1 MPELRVVAVSNDGTR
16 LVLKAADSTEY
27 TLPIDERLRAAVRG
41 DRPRLGQIEIE
52 VESHLRPRD
61 IQARIRAGATAEE
74 VAQLAGI
81 PVDRVRRFEGPVLAE
96 RAFMA
101 ERARKT
107 PVRRPG
113 ENAGPQLG
121 EAVQERLLLRG
132 AEKDTVQW
140 DSWRRDDGTWEVL
153 LVYRVAGE
161 PHSAS
166 WTYDPPRRLVQ
177 AVDDEARSLIGE
189 SDDLAAP
196 EPSFPFVPRIARLPR
211 DRPLDRA
218 RGTSRPSLPPLRARR
233 GDRASERDS
242 LTSLLEAVPSFR
254 GDMVVPGTALRAR
267 TAGGARRANRRRRSP
282 RPPRPRPVPPTRT
295 SSCPARSAA
304 TATGSSAPPT
314 ARPRRTA
321 SVRAAARRSRA
332 GTRSCSARGARSRS
346 SGLRQSDRSHAT
358 VSPVSA
364 CCRLATVRRRQVGIV
379 RCGPVSFRRGPGA
392 RATATGGRAPRRP
405 GGPASE
411 DHSDHEPTYRAA
423 GMPAT
428 ASASTSWAP
437 ETPEPQ

>member
-121 EAVQERLLLRG
+121 EAVQERLTLRG

-153 LVYRVAGE
+153 LVYCVATE

-177 AVDDEARSLIGE
+177 AVDEEARSLIGE
-189 SDDLAAP
+189 SDDLSAP

-218 RGTSRPSLPPLRARR
+218 LDRPSLPPAEPLDEGA
-233 GDRASERDS
+233 AERDS

-254 GDMVVPGTALRAR
+254 GDMVVPE
-267 TAGGARRANRRRRSP
+267 
-282 RPPRPRPVPPTRT
+282 RPSET
-295 SSCPARSAA
+295 A
-304 TATGSSAPPT
+304 TAEEPPAPEPEVEEPPAPAASAGSAYADVLMPRSVASHRDRLIGAT
-314 ARPRRTA
+314 DRQAEADGVRPGRRVA
-321 SVRAAARRSRA
+321 VPSWDEIVF
-332 GTRSCSARGARSRS
+332 GTRRKK
-346 SGLRQSDRSHAT
+346 Q
-358 VSPVSA
+358 
-364 CCRLATVRRRQVGIV
+364 
-379 RCGPVSFRRGPGA
+379 
-392 RATATGGRAPRRP
+392 
-405 GGPASE
+405 E
-411 DHSDHEPTYRAA
+411 
-423 GMPAT
+423 
-428 ASASTSWAP
+428 
-437 ETPEPQ
+437 

>member
-27 TLPIDERLRAAVRG
+27 TLPIDERLRAAVRN
-41 DRPRLGQIEIE
+41 DRARLGQIEIE

-61 IQARIRAGATAEE
+61 IQARIRAGASAEE
-74 VAQLAGI
+74 VAQFAGI

-113 ENAGPQLG
+113 ENTGPQLG

-132 AEKDTVQW
+132 ADKETVQW

-166 WTYDPPRRLVQ
+166 WTYDAPRRLVQ

-189 SDDLAAP
+189 TDDVAAP

-218 RGTSRPSLPPLRARR
+218 LDRQIERPAPPPPPEPEERI
-233 GDRASERDS
+233 GGVTASERDS

-254 GDMVVPGTALRAR
+254 GDMVVPERPAPPEPPAIEPAAQEPEAEEPPAASAGAGSAYADVLMPRAVAGHRDRLTGTTDRQAEADGVRP
-267 TAGGARRANRRRRSP
+267 GRRAA
-282 RPPRPRPVPPTRT
+282 VP
-295 SSCPARSAA
+295 SWDEI
-304 TATGSSAPPT
+304 
-314 ARPRRTA
+314 
-321 SVRAAARRSRA
+321 VF
-332 GTRSCSARGARSRS
+332 GTRRKK
-346 SGLRQSDRSHAT
+346 QD
-358 VSPVSA
+358 
-364 CCRLATVRRRQVGIV
+364 
-379 RCGPVSFRRGPGA
+379 
-392 RATATGGRAPRRP
+392 
-405 GGPASE
+405 
-411 DHSDHEPTYRAA
+411 
-423 GMPAT
+423 
-428 ASASTSWAP
+428 
-437 ETPEPQ
+437 

>member
-74 VAQLAGI
+74 VAQMAGI

-121 EAVQERLLLRG
+121 ETVQERLTLRG

-177 AVDDEARSLIGE
+177 AVDEEARSLIGE
-189 SDDLAAP
+189 SDDLAATP

-218 RGTSRPSLPPLRARR
+218 LDRERPSLPPAPLDEPAEETV
-233 GDRASERDS
+233 SERDS

-254 GDMVVPGTALRAR
+254 GDLVVPERPVEPETEEPVPEPDEEEPPAPAAS
-267 TAGGARRANRRRRSP
+267 AGSAYADVLMPRSVGSHRDRLIGATDRQAEADGVRPGRRAA
-282 RPPRPRPVPPTRT
+282 VP
-295 SSCPARSAA
+295 SWDEI
-304 TATGSSAPPT
+304 
-314 ARPRRTA
+314 
-321 SVRAAARRSRA
+321 VF
-332 GTRSCSARGARSRS
+332 GTRRKK
-346 SGLRQSDRSHAT
+346 Q
-358 VSPVSA
+358 
-364 CCRLATVRRRQVGIV
+364 
-379 RCGPVSFRRGPGA
+379 
-392 RATATGGRAPRRP
+392 
-405 GGPASE
+405 E
-411 DHSDHEPTYRAA
+411 
-423 GMPAT
+423 
-428 ASASTSWAP
+428 
-437 ETPEPQ
+437 

>member
-27 TLPIDERLRAAVRG
+27 TLAIDERLRAAVRG

-61 IQARIRAGATAEE
+61 IQARIRAGASAEE

-121 EAVQERLLLRG
+121 EAVQERLVLRG
-132 AEKDTVQW
+132 AEKDSVQW

-153 LVYRVAGE
+153 LVYLVAGE

-189 SDDLAAP
+189 SGETGAP

-211 DRPLDRA
+211 DRSTERA
-218 RGTSRPSLPPLRARR
+218 ALPPAESDES
-233 GDRASERDS
+233 GEGRDS

-254 GDMVVPGTALRAR
+254 GDLVVPERGLSPDPSDDEPETESEVEEPPAPAAS
-267 TAGGARRANRRRRSP
+267 AGAGSAYADVLMPRSVGSHRDRLVGATDRQAEADGVRPGRRAA
-282 RPPRPRPVPPTRT
+282 VP
-295 SSCPARSAA
+295 SWDEI
-304 TATGSSAPPT
+304 
-314 ARPRRTA
+314 
-321 SVRAAARRSRA
+321 VF
-332 GTRSCSARGARSRS
+332 GTRRKK
-346 SGLRQSDRSHAT
+346 QD
-358 VSPVSA
+358 
-364 CCRLATVRRRQVGIV
+364 
-379 RCGPVSFRRGPGA
+379 
-392 RATATGGRAPRRP
+392 
-405 GGPASE
+405 
-411 DHSDHEPTYRAA
+411 
-423 GMPAT
+423 
-428 ASASTSWAP
+428 
-437 ETPEPQ
+437 

>member
-74 VAQLAGI
+74 VAQMAGI

-132 AEKDTVQW
+132 ADKDTVQW
-140 DSWRRDDGTWEVL
+140 DSWRRDDGTWEVM

-211 DRPLDRA
+211 ERTMDRA
-218 RGTSRPSLPPLRARR
+218 LERPSLPAPAPEPPEESNAER
-233 GDRASERDS
+233 ERDS

-254 GDMVVPGTALRAR
+254 GDLIVPDLP
-267 TAGGARRANRRRRSP
+267 SEEP
-282 RPPRPRPVPPTRT
+282 DEPVEE
-295 SSCPARSAA
+295 
-304 TATGSSAPPT
+304 
-314 ARPRRTA
+314 
-321 SVRAAARRSRA
+321 
-332 GTRSCSARGARSRS
+332 
-346 SGLRQSDRSHAT
+346 
-358 VSPVSA
+358 
-364 CCRLATVRRRQVGIV
+364 
-379 RCGPVSFRRGPGA
+379 
-392 RATATGGRAPRRP
+392 
-405 GGPASE
+405 E
-411 DHSDHEPTYRAA
+411 DVEEP
-423 GMPAT
+423 PAT
-428 ASASTSWAP
+428 AASAGSAYADVLMPRSVSSHRDRLVGATDRQAEADGVRPGRRAAVPSWD
-437 ETPEPQ
+437 EIVFGTRRKKQE

>member
-27 TLPIDERLRAAVRG
+27 TLPIDERLRAAVRN
-41 DRPRLGQIEIE
+41 DRARLGQIEIE

-61 IQARIRAGATAEE
+61 IQARIRSGASAEE
-74 VAQLAGI
+74 VAQMAGI

-107 PVRRPG
+107 AVRRPG
-113 ENAGPQLG
+113 ENTGPQLG
-121 EAVQERLLLRG
+121 EAVNERLLMRG
-132 AEKDTVQW
+132 AEKETAQW

-189 SDDLAAP
+189 TDDSLAVGTK

-211 DRPLDRA
+211 DRERPLDRA
-218 RGTSRPSLPPLRARR
+218 LERQMERPTASDP
-233 GDRASERDS
+233 DEDTSERDT

-254 GDMVVPGTALRAR
+254 GDMVVPERPSPPEPPAIEPGQVDDDEEPVAPAASAGAGSAYADVLMPRSVAGHRDRLTGTTDRQAEADGVRP
-267 TAGGARRANRRRRSP
+267 GRRAA
-282 RPPRPRPVPPTRT
+282 VP
-295 SSCPARSAA
+295 SWDEI
-304 TATGSSAPPT
+304 
-314 ARPRRTA
+314 
-321 SVRAAARRSRA
+321 VF
-332 GTRSCSARGARSRS
+332 GTRRKK
-346 SGLRQSDRSHAT
+346 QD
-358 VSPVSA
+358 
-364 CCRLATVRRRQVGIV
+364 
-379 RCGPVSFRRGPGA
+379 
-392 RATATGGRAPRRP
+392 
-405 GGPASE
+405 
-411 DHSDHEPTYRAA
+411 
-423 GMPAT
+423 
-428 ASASTSWAP
+428 
-437 ETPEPQ
+437 

>member
-74 VAQLAGI
+74 VAQTAGI

-113 ENAGPQLG
+113 ENSGPPLG
-121 EAVQERLLLRG
+121 ETVQERLLLRG

-153 LVYRVAGE
+153 LVYVVAGE

-211 DRPLDRA
+211 DRPLDR
-218 RGTSRPSLPPLRARR
+218 P
-233 GDRASERDS
+233 GDRERPNLPAPVSEPAEEPATATASGERDS

-254 GDMVVPGTALRAR
+254 GDLVVPER
-267 TAGGARRANRRRRSP
+267 
-282 RPPRPRPVPPTRT
+282 
-295 SSCPARSAA
+295 
-304 TATGSSAPPT
+304 
-314 ARPRRTA
+314 
-321 SVRAAARRSRA
+321 
-332 GTRSCSARGARSRS
+332 
-346 SGLRQSDRSHAT
+346 
-358 VSPVSA
+358 
-364 CCRLATVRRRQVGIV
+364 
-379 RCGPVSFRRGPGA
+379 
-392 RATATGGRAPRRP
+392 
-405 GGPASE
+405 
-411 DHSDHEPTYRAA
+411 
-423 GMPAT
+423 
-428 ASASTSWAP
+428 
-437 ETPEPQ
+437 TPEPETEEPGAEPEAEEPPAPAASAGSAYADVLMPRAVTSHRDRLIGSTDRQAEADGVRPGRRAAVPSWDEIVFGTRRKKQE

>member
-27 TLPIDERLRAAVRG
+27 TLPIDERLRAAVRN
-41 DRPRLGQIEIE
+41 DRARLGQIEIE

-61 IQARIRAGATAEE
+61 IQARIRAGASAEE
-74 VAQLAGI
+74 VAQMAGI
-81 PVDRVRRFEGPVLAE
+81 PVERVRRFEGPVLAE

-107 PVRRPG
+107 PVRRQG
-113 ENAGPQLG
+113 ESTGPQLG
-121 EAVQERLLLRG
+121 EAVAERLLLRG
-132 AEKDTVQW
+132 AEKDTVLW

-189 SDDLAAP
+189 TTQSQAQ

-218 RGTSRPSLPPLRARR
+218 LDRQS
-233 GDRASERDS
+233 DRADRAERAEARTADADRVEPEERDS

-254 GDMVVPGTALRAR
+254 GDMVVPAPPAGPESAPAAEAPDEAEEEVAPAASAGSAYADVLMPRAVAGHRDRLVGTTDRQAEADGVRP
-267 TAGGARRANRRRRSP
+267 GRRATVPSWDEIVFGSRRKK
-282 RPPRPRPVPPTRT
+282 
-295 SSCPARSAA
+295 
-304 TATGSSAPPT
+304 
-314 ARPRRTA
+314 
-321 SVRAAARRSRA
+321 
-332 GTRSCSARGARSRS
+332 
-346 SGLRQSDRSHAT
+346 D
-358 VSPVSA
+358 
-364 CCRLATVRRRQVGIV
+364 
-379 RCGPVSFRRGPGA
+379 
-392 RATATGGRAPRRP
+392 
-405 GGPASE
+405 
-411 DHSDHEPTYRAA
+411 
-423 GMPAT
+423 
-428 ASASTSWAP
+428 
-437 ETPEPQ
+437 

>member
-27 TLPIDERLRAAVRG
+27 TLPIDERLRAAVRN
-41 DRPRLGQIEIE
+41 DRARLGQIEIE

-61 IQARIRAGATAEE
+61 IQARIRAGASAEE
-74 VAQLAGI
+74 VAQFAGI

-113 ENAGPQLG
+113 ENTGPQLG

-132 AEKDTVQW
+132 ADRETVQW

-177 AVDDEARSLIGE
+177 AVDEEARSLIGE
-189 SDDLAAP
+189 SDDVAAP

-218 RGTSRPSLPPLRARR
+218 LDRQIERPVPPQEPGERVGGVSA
-233 GDRASERDS
+233 GERDS

-254 GDMVVPGTALRAR
+254 GDMVVPERPSQPEPPTIEPASQEPEADEPPAAAASAGAGSAYADVLMPRAVAGHRDRLTGTTDRQAEADGVRP
-267 TAGGARRANRRRRSP
+267 GRRAA
-282 RPPRPRPVPPTRT
+282 VP
-295 SSCPARSAA
+295 SWDEI
-304 TATGSSAPPT
+304 
-314 ARPRRTA
+314 
-321 SVRAAARRSRA
+321 VF
-332 GTRSCSARGARSRS
+332 GTRRKK
-346 SGLRQSDRSHAT
+346 QD
-358 VSPVSA
+358 
-364 CCRLATVRRRQVGIV
+364 
-379 RCGPVSFRRGPGA
+379 
-392 RATATGGRAPRRP
+392 
-405 GGPASE
+405 
-411 DHSDHEPTYRAA
+411 
-423 GMPAT
+423 
-428 ASASTSWAP
+428 
-437 ETPEPQ
+437 

>member
-113 ENAGPQLG
+113 ENIGPQLG
-121 EAVQERLLLRG
+121 ETVQERLLLRG
-132 AEKDTVQW
+132 ADRDTVQW

-189 SDDLAAP
+189 SDDLAP

-211 DRPLDRA
+211 ERSLERGTDRLSLPSPTDPLDD
-218 RGTSRPSLPPLRARR
+218 
-233 GDRASERDS
+233 GDQGRDS

-254 GDMVVPGTALRAR
+254 GDLVVPERSEPAAEQAPEEPEQEPEAEEPPAPAAS
-267 TAGGARRANRRRRSP
+267 AGSAYADVLMPRSVGGHRDRLVGATDRQAEADGVRPGRRAA
-282 RPPRPRPVPPTRT
+282 VP
-295 SSCPARSAA
+295 SWDEI
-304 TATGSSAPPT
+304 
-314 ARPRRTA
+314 
-321 SVRAAARRSRA
+321 VF
-332 GTRSCSARGARSRS
+332 GTRRKKK
-346 SGLRQSDRSHAT
+346 
-358 VSPVSA
+358 
-364 CCRLATVRRRQVGIV
+364 
-379 RCGPVSFRRGPGA
+379 
-392 RATATGGRAPRRP
+392 
-405 GGPASE
+405 E
-411 DHSDHEPTYRAA
+411 
-423 GMPAT
+423 
-428 ASASTSWAP
+428 
-437 ETPEPQ
+437 

>member
-16 LVLKAADSTEY
+16 LVLKAADATEY

-113 ENAGPQLG
+113 ENAAGPQLG

-132 AEKDTVQW
+132 ADKDTVQW

-153 LVYRVAGE
+153 LVYLVAGE

-211 DRPLDRA
+211 ERTDRSLDRA
-218 RGTSRPSLPPLRARR
+218 LDRALERPSLPAQ
-233 GDRASERDS
+233 ASEPAEEMTEERDS

-254 GDMVVPGTALRAR
+254 GDLVVPERPIEPDPEEPVAEPAAEEPPAPAAS
-267 TAGGARRANRRRRSP
+267 AGSAYADVLMPRSVGSHRDRLIGATDRQAEADGVRPGRRAA
-282 RPPRPRPVPPTRT
+282 VP
-295 SSCPARSAA
+295 SWDEI
-304 TATGSSAPPT
+304 
-314 ARPRRTA
+314 
-321 SVRAAARRSRA
+321 VF
-332 GTRSCSARGARSRS
+332 GTRRKK
-346 SGLRQSDRSHAT
+346 Q
-358 VSPVSA
+358 
-364 CCRLATVRRRQVGIV
+364 
-379 RCGPVSFRRGPGA
+379 
-392 RATATGGRAPRRP
+392 
-405 GGPASE
+405 E
-411 DHSDHEPTYRAA
+411 
-423 GMPAT
+423 
-428 ASASTSWAP
+428 
-437 ETPEPQ
+437 

>member
-16 LVLKAADSTEY
+16 LVLKAADATEY

-177 AVDDEARSLIGE
+177 AVDEEARSLIGE
-189 SDDLAAP
+189 SEDLAAP

-218 RGTSRPSLPPLRARR
+218 LERPSLPAQ
-233 GDRASERDS
+233 ASEPAEEITGERDS

-254 GDMVVPGTALRAR
+254 GDLVVPERPADTSPPPPPEEPDTEPEEEEPPAPAAS
-267 TAGGARRANRRRRSP
+267 AGSAYADVLMPRSVTSHRDRLVGATDRQAEADGVRPGRRAA
-282 RPPRPRPVPPTRT
+282 VP
-295 SSCPARSAA
+295 SWDEI
-304 TATGSSAPPT
+304 
-314 ARPRRTA
+314 
-321 SVRAAARRSRA
+321 VF
-332 GTRSCSARGARSRS
+332 GTRRKK
-346 SGLRQSDRSHAT
+346 Q
-358 VSPVSA
+358 
-364 CCRLATVRRRQVGIV
+364 
-379 RCGPVSFRRGPGA
+379 
-392 RATATGGRAPRRP
+392 
-405 GGPASE
+405 E
-411 DHSDHEPTYRAA
+411 
-423 GMPAT
+423 
-428 ASASTSWAP
+428 
-437 ETPEPQ
+437 

>member
-113 ENAGPQLG
+113 ENSGPLLG

-132 AEKDTVQW
+132 ADKDTVQW

-153 LVYRVAGE
+153 LAYQVADE

-189 SDDLAAP
+189 SDDLAVP

-211 DRPLDRA
+211 ERSMDRALDRGA
-218 RGTSRPSLPPLRARR
+218 LGDRERPVLPALPPEPVEESA
-233 GDRASERDS
+233 GDRDS

-254 GDMVVPGTALRAR
+254 GDLVVPERPSEAVEESVEEPATEEPPAPAAS
-267 TAGGARRANRRRRSP
+267 AGSAYADVLMPRSVTSHRDRLVGATDRQAEADGVRPGRRAA
-282 RPPRPRPVPPTRT
+282 VP
-295 SSCPARSAA
+295 SWDEI
-304 TATGSSAPPT
+304 
-314 ARPRRTA
+314 
-321 SVRAAARRSRA
+321 VF
-332 GTRSCSARGARSRS
+332 GTRRKK
-346 SGLRQSDRSHAT
+346 Q
-358 VSPVSA
+358 
-364 CCRLATVRRRQVGIV
+364 
-379 RCGPVSFRRGPGA
+379 
-392 RATATGGRAPRRP
+392 
-405 GGPASE
+405 E
-411 DHSDHEPTYRAA
+411 
-423 GMPAT
+423 
-428 ASASTSWAP
+428 
-437 ETPEPQ
+437 

>member
-16 LVLKAADSTEY
+16 LVLKSADSTEY
-27 TLPIDERLRAAVRG
+27 TLPIDERLRAAVRN
-41 DRPRLGQIEIE
+41 DRARLGQIEIE

-61 IQARIRAGATAEE
+61 IQARIRAGASAEE
-74 VAQLAGI
+74 VAQFAGI

-113 ENAGPQLG
+113 ENTGPQLG

-132 AEKDTVQW
+132 ADKETVQW

-166 WTYDPPRRLVQ
+166 WTYDAPRRLVQ

-189 SDDLAAP
+189 TDDVAAP

-218 RGTSRPSLPPLRARR
+218 LDRQMERPTAPPPPPEPE
-233 GDRASERDS
+233 DHIASVSAGERDS

-254 GDMVVPGTALRAR
+254 GDMVVPERPAPPEPPAIEPAAQGPEADESSAAAASAGAGSAYADVLMPRAVAGHRDRLTGTTDRQAEADGVRP
-267 TAGGARRANRRRRSP
+267 GRRAA
-282 RPPRPRPVPPTRT
+282 VPTWDEI
-295 SSCPARSAA
+295 
-304 TATGSSAPPT
+304 
-314 ARPRRTA
+314 
-321 SVRAAARRSRA
+321 VF
-332 GTRSCSARGARSRS
+332 GTRRKK
-346 SGLRQSDRSHAT
+346 QD
-358 VSPVSA
+358 
-364 CCRLATVRRRQVGIV
+364 
-379 RCGPVSFRRGPGA
+379 
-392 RATATGGRAPRRP
+392 
-405 GGPASE
+405 
-411 DHSDHEPTYRAA
+411 
-423 GMPAT
+423 
-428 ASASTSWAP
+428 
-437 ETPEPQ
+437 

>member
-61 IQARIRAGATAEE
+61 IQARIRAGASAEE

-121 EAVQERLLLRG
+121 EAVQERLTLRG

-189 SDDLAAP
+189 SDDLSATP

-218 RGTSRPSLPPLRARR
+218 LERPERPALPSPEPVEE
-233 GDRASERDS
+233 SERDS

-254 GDMVVPGTALRAR
+254 GDMVVPE
-267 TAGGARRANRRRRSP
+267 
-282 RPPRPRPVPPTRT
+282 RP
-295 SSCPARSAA
+295 S
-304 TATGSSAPPT
+304 
-314 ARPRRTA
+314 
-321 SVRAAARRSRA
+321 
-332 GTRSCSARGARSRS
+332 
-346 SGLRQSDRSHAT
+346 
-358 VSPVSA
+358 
-364 CCRLATVRRRQVGIV
+364 
-379 RCGPVSFRRGPGA
+379 
-392 RATATGGRAPRRP
+392 
-405 GGPASE
+405 
-411 DHSDHEPTYRAA
+411 
-423 GMPAT
+423 
-428 ASASTSWAP
+428 
-437 ETPEPQ
+437 ETPEEPVEEPEAEEPPAPAASAGSAYADVLMPRSVGAHRDRLIGSTDRQAEADGVRPGRRAAVPSWDEIVFGTRRKKQE

>member
-27 TLPIDERLRAAVRG
+27 TLPIDERLRAAVRN
-41 DRPRLGQIEIE
+41 DRARLGQIEIE

-61 IQARIRAGATAEE
+61 IQARIRAGASAEE
-74 VAQLAGI
+74 VAQFAGI

-113 ENAGPQLG
+113 ENTGPQLG
-121 EAVQERLLLRG
+121 DAVQERLLLRG
-132 AEKDTVQW
+132 ADKETVQW

-189 SDDLAAP
+189 SDTTAP

-218 RGTSRPSLPPLRARR
+218 L
-233 GDRASERDS
+233 DRQMDRHAEPEEFSAPTAAERDS

-254 GDMVVPGTALRAR
+254 GDMVVPERPSQPEPAAIEPAIEEPAADEPPAASAGAGSAYADVLMPRAVAGHRDRLTGTTDRQAEADGVRP
-267 TAGGARRANRRRRSP
+267 GRRAA
-282 RPPRPRPVPPTRT
+282 VP
-295 SSCPARSAA
+295 SWDEI
-304 TATGSSAPPT
+304 
-314 ARPRRTA
+314 
-321 SVRAAARRSRA
+321 VF
-332 GTRSCSARGARSRS
+332 GTRRKK
-346 SGLRQSDRSHAT
+346 QD
-358 VSPVSA
+358 
-364 CCRLATVRRRQVGIV
+364 
-379 RCGPVSFRRGPGA
+379 
-392 RATATGGRAPRRP
+392 
-405 GGPASE
+405 
-411 DHSDHEPTYRAA
+411 
-423 GMPAT
+423 
-428 ASASTSWAP
+428 
-437 ETPEPQ
+437 

>member
-27 TLPIDERLRAAVRG
+27 TLPIDERLRAAVRN
-41 DRPRLGQIEIE
+41 DRARLGQIEIE

-61 IQARIRAGATAEE
+61 IQARIRAGASAEE
-74 VAQLAGI
+74 VAQHAGI

-113 ENAGPQLG
+113 ENTGTGPQLG

-132 AEKDTVQW
+132 ADKETVLW

-177 AVDDEARSLIGE
+177 AVDDEARALIGE
-189 SDDLAAP
+189 TDDTSLAAAP

-218 RGTSRPSLPPLRARR
+218 LDRQMERPGAPPPAPDPEEST
-233 GDRASERDS
+233 GNERDS
-242 LTSLLEAVPSFR
+242 LTSLLEAVPNFR
-254 GDMVVPGTALRAR
+254 GDMVVPERPAPTEPPTTEPASAEEPEAEEPAASAASGAGAAYADVLMPRAVAGHRDRLTGTTDRQAEADGVRP
-267 TAGGARRANRRRRSP
+267 GRRAA
-282 RPPRPRPVPPTRT
+282 VP
-295 SSCPARSAA
+295 SWDEI
-304 TATGSSAPPT
+304 
-314 ARPRRTA
+314 
-321 SVRAAARRSRA
+321 VF
-332 GTRSCSARGARSRS
+332 GTRRKK
-346 SGLRQSDRSHAT
+346 Q
-358 VSPVSA
+358 
-364 CCRLATVRRRQVGIV
+364 
-379 RCGPVSFRRGPGA
+379 
-392 RATATGGRAPRRP
+392 
-405 GGPASE
+405 E
-411 DHSDHEPTYRAA
+411 
-423 GMPAT
+423 
-428 ASASTSWAP
+428 
-437 ETPEPQ
+437 

>member
-27 TLPIDERLRAAVRG
+27 TLPIDERLRAAVRN
-41 DRPRLGQIEIE
+41 DRARLNQIEIE

-61 IQARIRAGATAEE
+61 IQARIRAGASAEE

-113 ENAGPQLG
+113 ENTGPQLG
-121 EAVQERLLLRG
+121 EAVQERLTLRG
-132 AEKDTVQW
+132 ADKESVQW

-166 WTYDPPRRLVQ
+166 WTYDPPRRLVV

-189 SDDLAAP
+189 SDDLPATP

-218 RGTSRPSLPPLRARR
+218 LDRQMERPAPPPEPEE
-233 GDRASERDS
+233 ERDT

-254 GDMVVPGTALRAR
+254 GDMVVPERVDLPAEEPEAEEAPAASAGAGSAYADVLMPRTVAGHRDRLTGTTDRQAEADGVRP
-267 TAGGARRANRRRRSP
+267 GRRAA
-282 RPPRPRPVPPTRT
+282 VP
-295 SSCPARSAA
+295 SWDEI
-304 TATGSSAPPT
+304 
-314 ARPRRTA
+314 
-321 SVRAAARRSRA
+321 VF
-332 GTRSCSARGARSRS
+332 GTRRKK
-346 SGLRQSDRSHAT
+346 Q
-358 VSPVSA
+358 
-364 CCRLATVRRRQVGIV
+364 
-379 RCGPVSFRRGPGA
+379 
-392 RATATGGRAPRRP
+392 
-405 GGPASE
+405 E
-411 DHSDHEPTYRAA
+411 
-423 GMPAT
+423 
-428 ASASTSWAP
+428 
-437 ETPEPQ
+437 

>member
-1 MPELRVVAVSNDGTR
+1 MTSAGTTREVPMPELRVVAVSNDGTR

-27 TLPIDERLRAAVRG
+27 TLPIDERLRAAVRN
-41 DRPRLGQIEIE
+41 DRARLGQIEIE

-61 IQARIRAGATAEE
+61 IQARIRAGASAEE

-113 ENAGPQLG
+113 ENSGPQLG

-161 PHSAS
+161 IHTAS

-177 AVDDEARSLIGE
+177 AVDDEARALIGE
-189 SDDLAAP
+189 TDDTIATAP

-218 RGTSRPSLPPLRARR
+218 LDRQAERPDRPLEPAP
-233 GDRASERDS
+233 DPVESEEERDS
-242 LTSLLEAVPSFR
+242 LTSLLEAVPNFR
-254 GDMVVPGTALRAR
+254 GDMVVPEPPDAEPSEEAEAEEPPAASAGAGSAYADVLMPRAVSGHR
-267 TAGGARRANRRRRSP
+267 DRLHGATDRQAEADGVRPGRRAA
-282 RPPRPRPVPPTRT
+282 VP
-295 SSCPARSAA
+295 SWDEI
-304 TATGSSAPPT
+304 
-314 ARPRRTA
+314 
-321 SVRAAARRSRA
+321 VF
-332 GTRSCSARGARSRS
+332 GTRRKK
-346 SGLRQSDRSHAT
+346 QD
-358 VSPVSA
+358 
-364 CCRLATVRRRQVGIV
+364 
-379 RCGPVSFRRGPGA
+379 
-392 RATATGGRAPRRP
+392 
-405 GGPASE
+405 
-411 DHSDHEPTYRAA
+411 
-423 GMPAT
+423 
-428 ASASTSWAP
+428 
-437 ETPEPQ
+437 

>member
-1 MPELRVVAVSNDGTR
+1 MTSAGTTREVPMPELRVVAVSNDGTR

-27 TLPIDERLRAAVRG
+27 TLPIDERLRAAVRN
-41 DRPRLGQIEIE
+41 DRARLGQIEIE

-61 IQARIRAGATAEE
+61 IQARIRAGASAEE

-81 PVDRVRRFEGPVLAE
+81 PVERVRRFEGPVLAE

-177 AVDDEARSLIGE
+177 AVDDEARALIGE
-189 SDDLAAP
+189 TDDAIGVTH

-211 DRPLDRA
+211 DRPLDR
-218 RGTSRPSLPPLRARR
+218 TPDRPAQLPAPAPESEE
-233 GDRASERDS
+233 SERDS

-254 GDMVVPGTALRAR
+254 GDLVVPERPAPEDPATEPVLEPAAEEPPAPAASAGAGSAYADVLMPRSVTGHRDRLTGTTDRQAEADGVRP
-267 TAGGARRANRRRRSP
+267 GRRAA
-282 RPPRPRPVPPTRT
+282 VP
-295 SSCPARSAA
+295 SWDEI
-304 TATGSSAPPT
+304 
-314 ARPRRTA
+314 
-321 SVRAAARRSRA
+321 VF
-332 GTRSCSARGARSRS
+332 GTRRKK
-346 SGLRQSDRSHAT
+346 Q
-358 VSPVSA
+358 
-364 CCRLATVRRRQVGIV
+364 
-379 RCGPVSFRRGPGA
+379 
-392 RATATGGRAPRRP
+392 
-405 GGPASE
+405 E
-411 DHSDHEPTYRAA
+411 
-423 GMPAT
+423 
-428 ASASTSWAP
+428 
-437 ETPEPQ
+437 

>member
-27 TLPIDERLRAAVRG
+27 TLPIDERLRAAVRN
-41 DRPRLGQIEIE
+41 DRARLGQIEIE

-61 IQARIRAGATAEE
+61 IQARIRAGASAEE
-74 VAQLAGI
+74 VAQFAGI

-113 ENAGPQLG
+113 ENTGPQLG

-132 AEKDTVQW
+132 ADKETVQW

-189 SDDLAAP
+189 TDDVAAP

-218 RGTSRPSLPPLRARR
+218 LDRQMERPTAPPPPPEPEEHI
-233 GDRASERDS
+233 ASVSAGERDS

-254 GDMVVPGTALRAR
+254 GDMVVPERPTQPEPPAIEPAAQEPEADGPPAAAASAGAGSAYADVLMPRAVAGHRDRLTGTTDRQAEADGVRP
-267 TAGGARRANRRRRSP
+267 GRRAA
-282 RPPRPRPVPPTRT
+282 VPTWDEI
-295 SSCPARSAA
+295 
-304 TATGSSAPPT
+304 
-314 ARPRRTA
+314 
-321 SVRAAARRSRA
+321 VF
-332 GTRSCSARGARSRS
+332 GTRRKK
-346 SGLRQSDRSHAT
+346 QD
-358 VSPVSA
+358 
-364 CCRLATVRRRQVGIV
+364 
-379 RCGPVSFRRGPGA
+379 
-392 RATATGGRAPRRP
+392 
-405 GGPASE
+405 
-411 DHSDHEPTYRAA
+411 
-423 GMPAT
+423 
-428 ASASTSWAP
+428 
-437 ETPEPQ
+437 

>member
-113 ENAGPQLG
+113 ENSGPLLG
-121 EAVQERLLLRG
+121 ETVQERLLLRG
-132 AEKDTVQW
+132 AEKDTAQW

-153 LVYRVAGE
+153 LVYRVADE
-161 PHSAS
+161 SHSAS

-177 AVDDEARSLIGE
+177 AVDDEARALIGE
-189 SDDLAAP
+189 SDDLGSP

-211 DRPLDRA
+211 ERSFDRDRDRPA
-218 RGTSRPSLPPLRARR
+218 LPGQAPEPPEESV
-233 GDRASERDS
+233 GERDT

-254 GDMVVPGTALRAR
+254 GDLVVPERAPEPVEEPEEDLVVAEEPPAPAAS
-267 TAGGARRANRRRRSP
+267 AGSAYADVLMPRSVTSHRDRLTGATDRQAEADGVRPGRRAA
-282 RPPRPRPVPPTRT
+282 VP
-295 SSCPARSAA
+295 SWDEI
-304 TATGSSAPPT
+304 
-314 ARPRRTA
+314 
-321 SVRAAARRSRA
+321 VF
-332 GTRSCSARGARSRS
+332 GTRRKK
-346 SGLRQSDRSHAT
+346 Q
-358 VSPVSA
+358 
-364 CCRLATVRRRQVGIV
+364 
-379 RCGPVSFRRGPGA
+379 
-392 RATATGGRAPRRP
+392 
-405 GGPASE
+405 E
-411 DHSDHEPTYRAA
+411 
-423 GMPAT
+423 
-428 ASASTSWAP
+428 
-437 ETPEPQ
+437 

>member
-27 TLPIDERLRAAVRG
+27 TLPIDERLRVAVRG

-74 VAQLAGI
+74 VAQMAGI

-113 ENAGPQLG
+113 ENSGPPLG

-132 AEKDTVQW
+132 ADKDTVQW

-153 LVYRVAGE
+153 LVYVVAGE

-177 AVDDEARSLIGE
+177 AVDSEARALIGE
-189 SDDLAAP
+189 SDDLAAA

-211 DRPLDRA
+211 DRPLDRSLD
-218 RGTSRPSLPPLRARR
+218 REQRERPSLPPAPSEPAEETAAT
-233 GDRASERDS
+233 ASAERERDS

-254 GDMVVPGTALRAR
+254 GDLVVPERAPEPVVEEPAEEPEVEEPPAPAAS
-267 TAGGARRANRRRRSP
+267 AGSAYADVLMPRSVASHRDRLTGSTDRQAEADGVRPGRRAA
-282 RPPRPRPVPPTRT
+282 VP
-295 SSCPARSAA
+295 SWDEI
-304 TATGSSAPPT
+304 
-314 ARPRRTA
+314 
-321 SVRAAARRSRA
+321 VF
-332 GTRSCSARGARSRS
+332 GTRRKK
-346 SGLRQSDRSHAT
+346 Q
-358 VSPVSA
+358 
-364 CCRLATVRRRQVGIV
+364 
-379 RCGPVSFRRGPGA
+379 
-392 RATATGGRAPRRP
+392 
-405 GGPASE
+405 E
-411 DHSDHEPTYRAA
+411 
-423 GMPAT
+423 
-428 ASASTSWAP
+428 
-437 ETPEPQ
+437 

>member
-27 TLPIDERLRAAVRG
+27 TLPIDERLRAAVRN
-41 DRPRLGQIEIE
+41 DRARLGQIEIE

-61 IQARIRAGATAEE
+61 IQARIRAGASAEE

-113 ENAGPQLG
+113 ENSGPQLG

-161 PHSAS
+161 VHTAS

-177 AVDDEARSLIGE
+177 AVDDEARALIGE
-189 SDDLAAP
+189 TDDTIAAAP

-218 RGTSRPSLPPLRARR
+218 LDRQIDRSDRQLERAP
-233 GDRASERDS
+233 APVEPEEERDS

-254 GDMVVPGTALRAR
+254 GDMVVPEPPDTEPSEEAEAEEPPAPAASAGAGSAYADVLMPRAVSGHR
-267 TAGGARRANRRRRSP
+267 DRLHGATDRQAEADGVRPGRRAA
-282 RPPRPRPVPPTRT
+282 VP
-295 SSCPARSAA
+295 SWDEI
-304 TATGSSAPPT
+304 
-314 ARPRRTA
+314 
-321 SVRAAARRSRA
+321 VF
-332 GTRSCSARGARSRS
+332 GTRRKK
-346 SGLRQSDRSHAT
+346 QD
-358 VSPVSA
+358 
-364 CCRLATVRRRQVGIV
+364 
-379 RCGPVSFRRGPGA
+379 
-392 RATATGGRAPRRP
+392 
-405 GGPASE
+405 
-411 DHSDHEPTYRAA
+411 
-423 GMPAT
+423 
-428 ASASTSWAP
+428 
-437 ETPEPQ
+437 

>member
-16 LVLKAADSTEY
+16 LVLKAGDSTEY
-27 TLPIDERLRAAVRG
+27 TLPIDERLRAAVRN
-41 DRPRLGQIEIE
+41 DRARLNQIEIE

-61 IQARIRAGATAEE
+61 IQARIRAGASAEE

-113 ENAGPQLG
+113 ENTGPQLG
-121 EAVQERLLLRG
+121 EAVQERLSLRG
-132 AEKDTVQW
+132 AEKESVQW

-161 PHSAS
+161 LHSAS
-166 WTYDPPRRLVQ
+166 WTYDPPRRLVV

-189 SDDLAAP
+189 SDDLPATP

-218 RGTSRPSLPPLRARR
+218 LDRQLERPTAPQPEPEE
-233 GDRASERDS
+233 ERDT

-254 GDMVVPGTALRAR
+254 GDMVVPERAPEDPAPEEEVAEPPAPAASAGAGSAYADVLMPRTVAGHRERLTGTTDRQAEADGVRP
-267 TAGGARRANRRRRSP
+267 GRRAA
-282 RPPRPRPVPPTRT
+282 VP
-295 SSCPARSAA
+295 SWDEI
-304 TATGSSAPPT
+304 
-314 ARPRRTA
+314 
-321 SVRAAARRSRA
+321 VF
-332 GTRSCSARGARSRS
+332 GTRRKK
-346 SGLRQSDRSHAT
+346 Q
-358 VSPVSA
+358 
-364 CCRLATVRRRQVGIV
+364 
-379 RCGPVSFRRGPGA
+379 
-392 RATATGGRAPRRP
+392 
-405 GGPASE
+405 E
-411 DHSDHEPTYRAA
+411 
-423 GMPAT
+423 
-428 ASASTSWAP
+428 
-437 ETPEPQ
+437 

>member
-1 MPELRVVAVSNDGTR
+1 MTSAGTTREVPMPELRVVAVSNDGTR
-16 LVLKAADSTEY
+16 LVLKAGDSTEY
-27 TLPIDERLRAAVRG
+27 TLPIDERLRAAVRN
-41 DRPRLGQIEIE
+41 DRARLNQIEIE

-61 IQARIRAGATAEE
+61 IQARIRAGASAEE

-121 EAVQERLLLRG
+121 EAVQERLTLRG
-132 AEKDTVQW
+132 AEKESVQW

-153 LVYRVAGE
+153 LVYLVAGE

-166 WTYDPPRRLVQ
+166 WTYDPPRRLVV

-189 SDDLAAP
+189 SEDLPATP

-218 RGTSRPSLPPLRARR
+218 LDRQLERQQERSAGHAPPAP
-233 GDRASERDS
+233 DPEEERDT

-254 GDMVVPGTALRAR
+254 GDMVVPD
-267 TAGGARRANRRRRSP
+267 RSP
-282 RPPRPRPVPPTRT
+282 T
-295 SSCPARSAA
+295 
-304 TATGSSAPPT
+304 
-314 ARPRRTA
+314 
-321 SVRAAARRSRA
+321 
-332 GTRSCSARGARSRS
+332 
-346 SGLRQSDRSHAT
+346 
-358 VSPVSA
+358 
-364 CCRLATVRRRQVGIV
+364 
-379 RCGPVSFRRGPGA
+379 
-392 RATATGGRAPRRP
+392 
-405 GGPASE
+405 E
-411 DHSDHEPTYRAA
+411 
-423 GMPAT
+423 
-428 ASASTSWAP
+428 AP
-437 ETPEPQ
+437 ETEPEAEEPPAPAASAGAGSAYADVLMPRTVAGHRDRLTGTTDRQAEADGVRPGRRAAVPSWDEIVFGTRRKKQE

>member
-27 TLPIDERLRAAVRG
+27 TLPIDERLRAAVRN
-41 DRPRLGQIEIE
+41 DRARLGQIEIE

-61 IQARIRAGATAEE
+61 IQARIRAGASAEE

-113 ENAGPQLG
+113 ENTGPQLG

-161 PHSAS
+161 VHSAS

-189 SDDLAAP
+189 TDDTITAP

-218 RGTSRPSLPPLRARR
+218 LDRQLERERQLPPASPAE
-233 GDRASERDS
+233 DESPSERDS

-254 GDMVVPGTALRAR
+254 GDMVVPDRTGEDPATEPEQEPEAEEPPAPAASAGAGSAYADVLMPRAVSGHRDRLTGTTDRQAEADGVRP
-267 TAGGARRANRRRRSP
+267 GRRAA
-282 RPPRPRPVPPTRT
+282 VP
-295 SSCPARSAA
+295 SWDEI
-304 TATGSSAPPT
+304 
-314 ARPRRTA
+314 
-321 SVRAAARRSRA
+321 VF
-332 GTRSCSARGARSRS
+332 GTRRKK
-346 SGLRQSDRSHAT
+346 QD
-358 VSPVSA
+358 
-364 CCRLATVRRRQVGIV
+364 
-379 RCGPVSFRRGPGA
+379 
-392 RATATGGRAPRRP
+392 
-405 GGPASE
+405 
-411 DHSDHEPTYRAA
+411 
-423 GMPAT
+423 
-428 ASASTSWAP
+428 
-437 ETPEPQ
+437 

>member
-27 TLPIDERLRAAVRG
+27 TLPIDERLRAAVRN
-41 DRPRLGQIEIE
+41 DRARLGQIEIE

-61 IQARIRAGATAEE
+61 IQARIRAGASAEE
-74 VAQLAGI
+74 VAQHAGI

-113 ENAGPQLG
+113 ENTGTGPQLG

-132 AEKDTVQW
+132 ADKETVLW

-189 SDDLAAP
+189 TDDTSLAAAP

-218 RGTSRPSLPPLRARR
+218 LDRQLERPT
-233 GDRASERDS
+233 ASSPEADEDAGGERDS

-254 GDMVVPGTALRAR
+254 GDMVVPERPAPPPEPLATEPASAEEPEAEEPAASAASGAGAAYADVLMPRAVAGHRDRLTGTTDRQAEADGVRP
-267 TAGGARRANRRRRSP
+267 GRRAA
-282 RPPRPRPVPPTRT
+282 VP
-295 SSCPARSAA
+295 SWDEI
-304 TATGSSAPPT
+304 
-314 ARPRRTA
+314 
-321 SVRAAARRSRA
+321 VF
-332 GTRSCSARGARSRS
+332 GTRRKK
-346 SGLRQSDRSHAT
+346 QD
-358 VSPVSA
+358 
-364 CCRLATVRRRQVGIV
+364 
-379 RCGPVSFRRGPGA
+379 
-392 RATATGGRAPRRP
+392 
-405 GGPASE
+405 
-411 DHSDHEPTYRAA
+411 
-423 GMPAT
+423 
-428 ASASTSWAP
+428 
-437 ETPEPQ
+437 

>member
-27 TLPIDERLRAAVRG
+27 TLPIDERLRAAVRN
-41 DRPRLGQIEIE
+41 DRARLGQIEIE

-61 IQARIRAGATAEE
+61 IQARIRAGASAEE
-74 VAQLAGI
+74 VAQFAGI

-113 ENAGPQLG
+113 ENTGPQLG

-132 AEKDTVQW
+132 ADRETVQW

-189 SDDLAAP
+189 TDEVAAP

-218 RGTSRPSLPPLRARR
+218 LDRQIERPAPPPPPEPEERIA
-233 GDRASERDS
+233 GVTASERDS
-242 LTSLLEAVPSFR
+242 LTSILEAVPSFR
-254 GDMVVPGTALRAR
+254 GDLVVPERPSQPEPPAIEPAQEPEAEEPPAASAGAGSAYADVLMPRAVAGHRDRLTGTTDRQAEADGVRP
-267 TAGGARRANRRRRSP
+267 GRRAA
-282 RPPRPRPVPPTRT
+282 VP
-295 SSCPARSAA
+295 SWDEI
-304 TATGSSAPPT
+304 
-314 ARPRRTA
+314 
-321 SVRAAARRSRA
+321 VF
-332 GTRSCSARGARSRS
+332 GTRRKK
-346 SGLRQSDRSHAT
+346 QD
-358 VSPVSA
+358 
-364 CCRLATVRRRQVGIV
+364 
-379 RCGPVSFRRGPGA
+379 
-392 RATATGGRAPRRP
+392 
-405 GGPASE
+405 
-411 DHSDHEPTYRAA
+411 
-423 GMPAT
+423 
-428 ASASTSWAP
+428 
-437 ETPEPQ
+437 

>member
-16 LVLKAADSTEY
+16 LVLKAADATEY

-113 ENAGPQLG
+113 ENAAGPQLG

-132 AEKDTVQW
+132 ADKDTVQW

-153 LVYRVAGE
+153 LVYMVAGE

-177 AVDDEARSLIGE
+177 AVDEEARSLIGE
-189 SDDLAAP
+189 SEDLAAP

-211 DRPLDRA
+211 ERGMDRA
-218 RGTSRPSLPPLRARR
+218 LEGARPSLPAQ
-233 GDRASERDS
+233 ASEPAEETTEERDS

-254 GDMVVPGTALRAR
+254 GDLVVPERPSEPDTEEPPAEPDAEEPPAPAAS
-267 TAGGARRANRRRRSP
+267 AGAGSAYADVLMPRSVGSHRDRLIGATDRQAEADGVRPGRRAA
-282 RPPRPRPVPPTRT
+282 VP
-295 SSCPARSAA
+295 SWDEI
-304 TATGSSAPPT
+304 
-314 ARPRRTA
+314 
-321 SVRAAARRSRA
+321 VF
-332 GTRSCSARGARSRS
+332 GTRRKK
-346 SGLRQSDRSHAT
+346 Q
-358 VSPVSA
+358 
-364 CCRLATVRRRQVGIV
+364 
-379 RCGPVSFRRGPGA
+379 
-392 RATATGGRAPRRP
+392 
-405 GGPASE
+405 E
-411 DHSDHEPTYRAA
+411 
-423 GMPAT
+423 
-428 ASASTSWAP
+428 
-437 ETPEPQ
+437 